1 LDAEGDSE
9 LAPES
14 SSDDNS
20 SDEWGH
26 YVIGDVYAGLSSFKY
41 H

>member
-1 LDAEGDSE
+1 MNSLGGSEDDIICIGDENLDAEGDSE

-20 SDEWGH
+20 SDE
-26 YVIGDVYAGLSSFKY
+26 
-41 H
+41 